1 MRPIAAAP
9 AIGLLAGSA
18 LGLSLPDVL
27 TIATPLLAISALTAL
42 AAWRSARPLLLR
54 SAIVVVFCS
63 GGALLAED
71 AWRKAWRPTLRL
83 AFEDLAR
90 AEREEAARRGQVLPE
105 NDTAHAIVTGVLRSD
120 AAPRPNGVGLSIEV
134 TSLSDAASGPLPAAP
149 RSTPVSG
156 GALLTVAGGLAHQRV
171 DDWHGGRTIR
181 APVQLRRPT
190 RYLNRGVADDERALA
205 RRGVTLVGTVKSGAL
220 VEVVGEGSAI
230 ARAAWRV
237 RAFVRQAIAAAVGR
251 WSPRSAAIVTAI
263 VIGDRTGLD
272 DEVERRLQE
281 AGTYHVIAIS
291 GGNIAI
297 LAGVTLAGFRLAGV
311 LGPTAMLTAIAGLI
325 AYAAVVVGGPS
336 VTRATLMAVV
346 YFAARAIDLRAHSL
360 NALAFVA
367 AMGVAAAPLSIADPG
382 FLLTFGATV
391 AIVSVMAETHAAAP
405 SRPASRLRGTLVA
418 SIAVEAALMPIA
430 ALFFSR
436 VTFAG
441 LILNF
446 AAIPLMAVAQLAG
459 MMAVAAALVSPTAA
473 AAAGLAAHAGA
484 EGLVWSSTLV
494 DWLRML
500 TWRVAPPH
508 WSAVAVYY
516 VALLTA
522 WRLWRRAGTA
532 GSSGRRGWH
541 GRVASV
547 AAFAA
552 GGAAVWILFE
562 PGRWLTAGG
571 DGRLH
576 VTFIDVGQGDAAVV
590 RFPRRRTLLVDAG
603 GAAGASTFDIG
614 DRVVGAVLRH
624 GGVRRLDLAVLTHG
638 DSDHIGGLTSIVRE
652 FRPRDVWEGI
662 PVKRSGPLTALRA
675 AATAHGARWTNLQTD
690 DRVSID
696 GVDILVRHPRIADW
710 ERQGVRNDDSIVL
723 ELLWRDVSIVLT
735 GDIGR
740 DAEQAIA
747 PLFSTAGIRVLKV
760 PHHGSRTSSSQ
771 PFLDALAPRVA
782 IVSAGRSNT
791 FGHPA
796 PDVLQRYRD
805 IGAEIFRT
813 DQDGAIEVAT
823 DGYSVSVDTFTGR
836 SLVVR

>member
-1 MRPIAAAP
+1 MAAAAIP
-9 AIGLLAGSA
+9 AIGLLAGAA
-18 LGLSLPDVL
+18 LGLLPTDVS
-27 TIATPLLAISALTAL
+27 TFATPLLAVAALTAL
-42 AAWRSARPLLLR
+42 VAWRCARPLLLTA
-54 SAIVVVFCS
+54 AIAAAFCC
-63 GGALLAED
+63 GGGLLAED
-71 AWRKAWRPTLRL
+71 AWRKAWRPTLRV
-83 AFEDLAR
+83 AFEELAR
-90 AEREEAARRGQVLPE
+90 AERAETAERGQTLPE
-105 NDTAHAIVTGVLRSD
+105 NDTAQAVVTGVLRSD
-120 AAPRPNGVGLSIEV
+120 AVSRPNGVALSIAV
-134 TSLSDAASGPLPAAP
+134 TSLDEATTGAV
-149 RSTPVSG
+149 RTTPVSG
-156 GALLTVAGGLAHQRV
+156 GVLLTVVGELARRQV
-171 DDWHGGRTIR
+171 DDWHAGRTIR

-190 RYLNRGVADDERALA
+190 RYLNPGVADEERALA

-220 VEVVGEGSAI
+220 VEIVDEGSLVAH
-230 ARAAWRV
+230 AAFRI
-237 RAFVRQAIAAAVGR
+237 RAFARQAIAAAVGR
-251 WSPRSAAIVTAI
+251 WSHRSAGIVTAI

-272 DEVERRLQE
+272 PEVERRLQE

-311 LGPTAMLTAIAGLI
+311 LGPAAMLTAIAGLI
-325 AYAAVVVGGPS
+325 AYAGIAVGGAS

-346 YFAARAIDLRAHSL
+346 YFAARAIDLRAHPL

-367 AMGVAAAPLSIADPG
+367 ALVVAAEPLAIVDPG
-382 FLLTFGATV
+382 FLLTFGATA
-391 AIVSVMAETHAAAP
+391 AIVIVMAETHAAAP
-405 SRPASRLRGTLVA
+405 TRLPSRLLGILVA

-459 MMAVAAALVSPTAA
+459 MIAVAAAPLSTAAA

-484 EGLVWSSTLV
+484 AGLVWSSTLV
-494 DWLRML
+494 DWMRAS
-500 TWRVAPPH
+500 TWRVVPPH
-508 WSAVAVYY
+508 WVAVLVYY
-516 VALLTA
+516 ACLLSAGT
-522 WRLWRRAGTA
+522 LWRRARKS
-532 GSSGRRGWH
+532 GSSARPGLQS
-541 GRVASV
+541 RVAGL

-552 GGAAVWILFE
+552 GAAAVWILFE
-562 PGRWLTAGG
+562 PWRLLTAGA

-590 RFPRRRTLLVDAG
+590 RFPRGRILLVDAG
-603 GAAGASTFDIG
+603 GAAGASTFDVG

-624 GGVRRLDLAVLTHG
+624 AGVRRLDRAALTHG
-638 DSDHIGGLTSIVRE
+638 DGDHIGGLTSIVRE
-652 FRPRDVWEGI
+652 FRPREVWEGI
-662 PVKRSGPLTALRA
+662 PVERSQPLTALRA
-675 AATAHGARWTNLQTD
+675 AATAQGASWTNLQTD
-690 DRVSID
+690 DRISID
-696 GVDILVRHPRIADW
+696 GVDIVVRHPRIADW
-710 ERQGVRNDDSIVL
+710 ERHRVRNDDSIVL

-747 PLFSTAGIRVLKV
+747 PLFGAAGIRVLKV

-771 PFLDALAPRVA
+771 PFLDVLAPRVA

-796 PDVLQRYRD
+796 PDVLQRYRG
-805 IGAEIFRT
+805 IGAKVFRT
-813 DQDGAIEVAT
+813 DQDGAIELTT

-836 SLVVR
+836 RLIVR